1 MKKKIIIIT
10 SIIVIIAIILAAVFL
25 LKKEKEEAV
34 PVYVQPCIYLPSE
47 GGYVQAWESY
57 LPEVQEKTGIADLG
71 IKTYSTPQ
79 EFELIFMTPEKYNIM
94 WAEVP
99 VTGEYNFS
107 DLAQKGYLQEIK
119 DLQAEYY
126 IYSLF
131 NLIQQQFNPK
141 TFYALPYSCDLWVLL
156 QRKRALEKTPVYEIA
171 VPGKEE
177 ETVFAMLTEV
187 MALNS
192 TMDNTFLLE
201 EAFLQLEKY
210 SSNKTYQN
218 NPFTYTVYDVL
229 QMVLEGKARSTPMAV
244 SKFLE
249 LSYEEQANYTLTLLN
264 DKVIANTTVLLF
276 PKYSSEK
283 MQKSIQTAQKAVS
296 DTSLNFRI
304 TDGRNWQP
312 VRIDTSSRN
321 IHISNIREYARIAS
335 SSGIPQLHYSSIE
348 EKEQLFSEIS
358 KILTTKQ

>member
-57 LPEVQEKTGIADLG
+57 LPEVQEMTGIADLG

-79 EFELIFMTPEKYNIM
+79 EFEQIFMFPEKHNII

-131 NLIQQQFNPK
+131 NLIQEQFNPK
-141 TFYALPYSCDLWVLL
+141 TFYALPYSCDLWVFL
-156 QRKRALEKTPVYEIA
+156 QRKKPLEENPMYEIA
-171 VPGKEE
+171 VPGKDVEN
-177 ETVFAMLTEV
+177 VFAMLTEV
-187 MALNS
+187 LSTFTDEEKDISLQEAL
-192 TMDNTFLLE
+192 
-201 EAFLQLEKY
+201 LQLEEF
-210 SSNKTYQN
+210 STNKTYQN
-218 NPFTYTVYDVL
+218 NPFTYTNYDVL
-229 QMVLEGKARSTPMAV
+229 QLVLEGKSRFTPISV
-244 SKFLE
+244 SQFLSM
-249 LSYEEQANYTLTLLN
+249 SYEEQAKYSLKLLN

-276 PKYSSEK
+276 PKLKKAESK
-283 MQKSIQTAQKAVS
+283 TAVIAAQKILANP
-296 DTSLNFRI
+296 SLNFKIVDAR
-304 TDGRNWQP
+304 DWQP
-312 VRIDTSSRN
+312 IRINSSSRN
-321 IHISNIREYARIAS
+321 VHISTIREDARMAS
-335 SSGIPQLHYSSIE
+335 YSGIPWLSYSSTE
-348 EKEQLFSEIS
+348 EKEHIFAEIQ
-358 KILTTKQ
+358 KKLLTK

>member
-10 SIIVIIAIILAAVFL
+10 SILVIIAIILAAVFL

-79 EFELIFMTPEKYNIM
+79 EFEQIFMFPEKYNII

-99 VTGEYNFS
+99 VTGEYDFS

-131 NLIQQQFNPK
+131 NLIQEQFNPK

-156 QRKRALEKTPVYEIA
+156 HRKAPLDKEPKYEIA
-171 VPGKEE
+171 VPGKDVEN
-177 ETVFAMLTEV
+177 VFAMLTEV
-187 MALNS
+187 LSTFTDEEKDISLQEAL
-192 TMDNTFLLE
+192 
-201 EAFLQLEKY
+201 LQLEEF
-210 SSNKTYQN
+210 STNKTYQN
-218 NPFTYTVYDVL
+218 NPFTYTNYDVL
-229 QMVLEGKARSTPMAV
+229 QLVLEGKAISTPISV
-244 SKFLE
+244 SQFLSM
-249 LSYEEQANYTLTLLN
+249 SYEEQGKYTLHSIK

-276 PKYSSEK
+276 PNRK
-283 MQKSIQTAQKAVS
+283 KSASILSVSTAQKVLS
-296 DTSLNFRI
+296 DPSVNFKI
-304 TDGRNWQP
+304 ADARNWQP
-312 VRIDTSSRN
+312 VRINTPSRN
-321 IHISNIREYARIAS
+321 IAVSKIREEARSAS
-335 SSGIPQLHYSSIE
+335 YSGIPKLHYSTND
-348 EKEQLFSEIS
+348 EKETIFSDIR
-358 KILTTKQ
+358 KKLTTK